1 MEDEREEG
9 AIQFKFSVKYLIIIL
24 IVINLLKKS
33 VGQWEL
39 TKCKFH
45 IQSNMKLYICSST
58 LSFLSFTFT
67 SVLRG
72 ISNGHNI
79 SHTNETL
86 KHLVV
91 DVLGNMLLYSV
102 SLYSTFYV
110 VDISVLHSI
119 GTCLDQR
126 SFARGQCVWILK
138 CFIYCQSCPC
148 KIVNLSLW
156 GQNTLVKCCRNRRNG
171 NIFLLGRPEW
181 EINKFIW
188 RVGQLFHHSRT
199 EVIL

>member
-72 ISNGHNI
+72 ISNGHYI

-102 SLYSTFYV
+102 SLYYNF
-110 VDISVLHSI
+110 L
-119 GTCLDQR
+119 
-126 SFARGQCVWILK
+126 
-138 CFIYCQSCPC
+138 
-148 KIVNLSLW
+148 
-156 GQNTLVKCCRNRRNG
+156 CCRYFSAALNWHVLG
-171 NIFLLGRPEW
+171 PTFICAWPMCMDFKMLYLLS
-181 EINKFIW
+181 
-188 RVGQLFHHSRT
+188 VVSL
-199 EVIL
+199 